1 MVSCVNARVTLCMP
15 LGGREGGLPYPKCG
29 WSICELILA
38 EKFENIGSTQTERCF
53 ENVFLKYLEMPE
65 YPRALTMAAPKKT
78 LNTTNM

>member
-1 MVSCVNARVTLCMP
+1 MP

-38 EKFENIGSTQTERCF
+38 EMFENIGAIQIERCF
-53 ENVFLKYLEMPE
+53 ENVSLKYLEMPE
-65 YPRALTMAAPKKT
+65 YPRALTMVAPKKT

>member
-1 MVSCVNARVTLCMP
+1 MS
-15 LGGREGGLPYPKCG
+15 LGGRGGGLLYPKCG

-38 EKFENIGSTQTERCF
+38 ETFENIGATQIEGCF
-53 ENVFLKYLEMPE
+53 ESVFLKYLEMPE